1 MLNKVYRELGET
13 PLHIDI
19 KCKMVLFWARLI
31 TSKENTLSQ
40 MIYSLLY
47 KLYEK
52 DLFHSSWISSVINIL
67 DSAGFSGIWT
77 KQSQYCGEPP
87 WPRGS
92 VLGLR
97 PPGLEFRILCLEDTQ
112 SSHHPQA
119 VILAQFSLSVHKSGL
134 KPDSFHLFWTKQTIQ
149 NHNSQ
154 VQFARQIHTKLE
166 WRHNTRW

>member
-1 MLNKVYRELGET
+1 MLNMVYRELGET

-47 KLYEK
+47 KLYER
-52 DLFHSSWISSVINIL
+52 DLFHSGWISSVINIL

-87 WPRGS
+87 
-92 VLGLR
+92 
-97 PPGLEFRILCLEDTQ
+97 
-112 SSHHPQA
+112 
-119 VILAQFSLSVHKSGL
+119 
-134 KPDSFHLFWTKQTIQ
+134 
-149 NHNSQ
+149 
-154 VQFARQIHTKLE
+154 
-166 WRHNTRW
+166 